1 MTKMTKKILSIFI
14 LISSISYAQHTVKG
28 AMSPKIKTDWVILYK
43 LEGTK
48 QVFVNNTTIKTDSIV
63 ISGKKQAVSSF
74 GMQLPVSAK
83 PGTYRAKYSLEGA
96 GFVDFIYNKEDVS
109 FIFNPEYPQQ
119 SIAFSS
125 SSENKLYSNY
135 ITAISTVQQKLDSI
149 QVEVLKDPTLDV
161 KEAYINI
168 LKKVDSVQATYEAAA
183 KGKYIYPFVEAS
195 ARTNPKEI
203 FTSINAYIDNIK
215 ITYFDGLDFANEVLV
230 NSSFLTSR
238 ILDYVFY
245 INFSEDEKEQQNL
258 YKLSIETILAKIESV
273 TYKRDIIQFL
283 IEQFEESKN
292 LDIID
297 YLFEKQY
304 NKLPIAIQDT
314 KFKEEKLAL
323 FATAIGRIAP
333 DFSWQ
338 ENGKNLK
345 LSTLNDA
352 ETYVLVFWSTG
363 CSHCLREIP
372 ELYTYMKTKPNA
384 KVIAFALEN
393 DAFVWETYKKNN
405 LNGWHNVLGLNKWEN
420 KTARTYQVYAT
431 PTYIILDKNKKIIA
445 KPNEMK
451 DVNEFFDKL

>member
-1 MTKMTKKILSIFI
+1 M
-14 LISSISYAQHTVKG
+14 
-28 AMSPKIKTDWVILYK
+28 
-43 LEGTK
+43 
-48 QVFVNNTTIKTDSIV
+48 
-63 ISGKKQAVSSF
+63 
-74 GMQLPVSAK
+74 
-83 PGTYRAKYSLEGA
+83 
-96 GFVDFIYNKEDVS
+96 
-109 FIFNPEYPQQ
+109 
-119 SIAFSS
+119 
-125 SSENKLYSNY
+125 
-135 ITAISTVQQKLDSI
+135 QQKLDSI

-161 KEAYINI
+161 KENYINI

-183 KGKYIYPFVEAS
+183 KGKYIYPFVEAN

-258 YKLSIETILAKIESV
+258 YKLSIETILAKIKNVS
-273 TYKRDIIQFL
+273 YKRDIIQFL

-292 LDIID
+292 LAIID

-304 NKLPIAIQDT
+304 NKLPIAIQDV

-323 FATAIGRIAP
+323 FATSIGRIAP
-333 DFSWQ
+333 DFAWQ
-338 ENGKNLK
+338 ENGRNLK

-372 ELYTYMKTKPNA
+372 ELHTYMKTKPNT

-393 DAFVWETYKKNN
+393 DAFVWETYKKKN

-451 DVNEFFDKL
+451 EVNEFFDKL